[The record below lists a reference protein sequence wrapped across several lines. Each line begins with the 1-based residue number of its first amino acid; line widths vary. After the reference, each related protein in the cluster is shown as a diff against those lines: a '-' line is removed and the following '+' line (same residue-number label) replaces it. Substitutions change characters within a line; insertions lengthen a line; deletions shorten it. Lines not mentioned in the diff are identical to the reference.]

1 MSRGLYSENVGLIWV
16 GQLVGWKRLIGKG
29 RWDVDME
36 KSSLLGIG

>member
-16 GQLVGWKRLIGKG
+16 GQLVGWKRIIGKG
-29 RWDVDME
+29 DGTSTWK